1 MRISTRSQTAPFIA
15 MDVLAEAQAIEAA
28 GARVIHMEVGE
39 PAYGAPR
46 AAREAL
52 AAAMGRGETLWA
64 TLAGWGWA
72 SCARP
77 LPHSTGAAIASTSI
91 RRGWW

>member
-1 MRISTRSQTAPFIA
+1 VRISTRSQTAPFIA

-52 AAAMGRGETLWA
+52 AAAMGRGETLG
-64 TLAGWGWA
+64 L
-72 SCARP
+72 
-77 LPHSTGAAIASTSI
+77 H
-91 RRGWW
+91 